1 MRRLKFILAAV
12 LILCAGYLITRGI
25 EPVND
30 TPVNPDG
37 SINIPSDGSRY
48 IPVAGDAIRCDDGT
62 NYAILNADLYMDL
75 GPLPSISQEWPKDHL
90 PKGEAI
96 HYMDFSGN
104 YLFVRNLY
112 ETHRMVNTLC
122 GQRKEGGLF
131 HIRLTVP
138 EDISSDAFS
147 RWDPDHLIAL
157 ADAGRSD
164 TICLD
169 AWDMFKNGVYYKTL
183 YEIGIGHG
191 GGDQDDFQPSGR

>member
-12 LILCAGYLITRGI
+12 LILCAGYLTTCGI

-48 IPVAGDAIRCDDGT
+48 IPVAGDVIRCDDGA
-62 NYAILNADLYMDL
+62 NYAILNTDLYVDCGL
-75 GPLPSISQEWPKDHL
+75 LPSITQEWPEGHL
-90 PKGEAI
+90 PKGEAV
-96 HYMDFSGN
+96 HYMDFSGD

-112 ETHRMVNTLC
+112 ETRRMVNVIC
-122 GQRKEGGLF
+122 GQGKRAGLL

-138 EDISSDAFS
+138 EDISSEAFS
-147 RWDPDHLIAL
+147 QWDPERVIAL
-157 ADAGRSD
+157 ADAGRSG
-164 TICLD
+164 TICLE

-183 YEIGIGHG
+183 YEIGI
-191 GGDQDDFQPSGR
+191 DQKEAGLV

>member
-1 MRRLKFILAAV
+1 MRRLKFVLAAV
-12 LILCAGYLITRGI
+12 LILCAAYIIAAKI
-25 EPVND
+25 EQVND

-48 IPVAGDAIRCDDGT
+48 IPVAGDVIRCDDGA
-62 NYAILNADLYMDL
+62 NYAILNTDLYIDC
-75 GPLPSISQEWPKDHL
+75 GPLPSITQEWPEDHL

-96 HYMDFSGN
+96 HYMDVSGD

-112 ETHRMVNTLC
+112 ETRRMVNTLC
-122 GQRKEGGLF
+122 SQEKGTGFL

-147 RWDPDHLIAL
+147 LWDSERLIVL
-157 ADAGRSD
+157 ADADRSD
-164 TICLD
+164 TICLE

-183 YEIGIGHG
+183 YEIGIDRREAEHE
-191 GGDQDDFQPSGR
+191 

>member
-1 MRRLKFILAAV
+1 MRRLKFALAAA
-12 LILCAGYLITRGI
+12 LILCAAYIIAASMER
-25 EPVND
+25 VND

-48 IPVAGDAIRCDDGT
+48 IPVAGDVIRCDDGA
-62 NYAILNADLYMDL
+62 NYAILNTDLYIDC
-75 GPLPSISQEWPKDHL
+75 GPLPSIAQEWPEDHL

-96 HYMDFSGN
+96 HYMDVSGD

-112 ETHRMVNTLC
+112 ETRRMVNTLC

-138 EDISSDAFS
+138 EDISSDTFS

-157 ADAGRSD
+157 ADAGQSD

-169 AWDMFKNGVYYKTL
+169 VWDMFKNGVYYKTL
-183 YEIGIGHG
+183 YEIGIDRREAEHE
-191 GGDQDDFQPSGR
+191 

>member
-1 MRRLKFILAAV
+1 MRRLKFVLAAV
-12 LILCAGYLITRGI
+12 LILCAAYIIAAKI
-25 EPVND
+25 EQVND

-48 IPVAGDAIRCDDGT
+48 IPVAGDVIRCDDGA
-62 NYAILNADLYMDL
+62 NYAILNTDLYIDC
-75 GPLPSISQEWPKDHL
+75 GPLPSITQEWPEDHL

-96 HYMDFSGN
+96 HYMDFSGD

-112 ETHRMVNTLC
+112 ETRRMVNTLC
-122 GQRKEGGLF
+122 SQEKGTGFL

-147 RWDPDHLIAL
+147 LWDSERLIVL
-157 ADAGRSD
+157 ADADRSD
-164 TICLD
+164 TICLE

-183 YEIGIGHG
+183 YEIGIDRREAEHE
-191 GGDQDDFQPSGR
+191 

>member
-1 MRRLKFILAAV
+1 MRRLKFVLAAV
-12 LILCAGYLITRGI
+12 LILCTVYIIAAKI
-25 EPVND
+25 EQVND

-48 IPVAGDAIRCDDGT
+48 IPVAGDVIRCDDGA
-62 NYAILNADLYMDL
+62 NYAILNTDLYIDC
-75 GPLPSISQEWPKDHL
+75 GPLPSITQEWPEDHL

-96 HYMDFSGN
+96 HYMDVSGD

-112 ETHRMVNTLC
+112 ETRRMVNTLC
-122 GQRKEGGLF
+122 DQEKGTGLL

-147 RWDPDHLIAL
+147 LWDSERLIVL
-157 ADAGRSD
+157 ADADRSD
-164 TICLD
+164 TICLE

-183 YEIGIGHG
+183 YEIGIDRREAEHE
-191 GGDQDDFQPSGR
+191 

>member
-1 MRRLKFILAAV
+1 MRRLKFVLAAV
-12 LILCAGYLITRGI
+12 LILCAVYIIAAKI
-25 EPVND
+25 EQVND

-48 IPVAGDAIRCDDGT
+48 IPVAGDVIRCDDGA
-62 NYAILNADLYMDL
+62 NYAILNTDLYIDC
-75 GPLPSISQEWPKDHL
+75 GPLPSITQEWPEDHL

-96 HYMDFSGN
+96 HYMDVSGD

-112 ETHRMVNTLC
+112 ETRRMVNTLC
-122 GQRKEGGLF
+122 DQEKGTGLL

-147 RWDPDHLIAL
+147 LWDSERLIVL

-164 TICLD
+164 TICLE

-183 YEIGIGHG
+183 YEIGIDRREAEHE
-191 GGDQDDFQPSGR
+191 